1 MRLRSLSAAAE
12 RALAD
17 LIARYAARGTLPVP
31 VQQIAEHEGWEIEFR
46 DGLGTILGI
55 SGVYK
60 GVKLMW
66 INAQLSTAER
76 RAVIAHELGH
86 WLNGDELVIRTC
98 RWSSFAYHWDV
109 RLERDATITAARLLI
124 PNWAVREY
132 QTVQAIAA
140 ACDVP
145 PWLVEM
151 ACPTR

>member
-1 MRLRSLSAAAE
+1 MRSLSAAAE

-17 LIARYAARGTLPVP
+17 LIARHAAHGTLPVP
-31 VQQIAEHEGWEIEFR
+31 VQQIAEDEGWEIEFR

-66 INAQLSTAER
+66 INRQLSSAER

-86 WLNGDELVIRTC
+86 WLNGDELVIRAC

-109 RLERDATITAARLLI
+109 RLEREATITAARLLI

-140 ACDVP
+140 ACDAP

-151 ACPTR
+151 AYRVG

>member
-1 MRLRSLSAAAE
+1 M
-12 RALAD
+12 
-17 LIARYAARGTLPVP
+17 P
-31 VQQIAEHEGWEIEFR
+31 VQQIAEHEGWEIELR

-66 INAQLSTAER
+66 INAQLSSAER

-98 RWSSFAYHWDV
+98 RWSSFAYHWDA
-109 RLERDATITAARLLI
+109 RLERDANITAARLLI

-132 QTVQAIAA
+132 QTVQEIAA

-145 PWLVEM
+145 SWLVEM
-151 ACPTR
+151 AYPTR